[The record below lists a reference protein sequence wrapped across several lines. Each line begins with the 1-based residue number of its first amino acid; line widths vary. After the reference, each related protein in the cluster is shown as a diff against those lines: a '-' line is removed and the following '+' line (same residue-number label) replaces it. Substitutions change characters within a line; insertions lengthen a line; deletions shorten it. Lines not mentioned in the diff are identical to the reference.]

1 MTIEQRKIAL
11 INWITSLQEES
22 LISQMEN
29 FKKHTSRSMSQESK
43 VSKDIFKTFSQE
55 EMLERVEKSELDI
68 EAGRTINMVDFKQEL
83 ESWKTEK
90 NTK

>member
-1 MTIEQRKIAL
+1 MTIEQRKIEL

-29 FKKHTSRSMSQESK
+29 FKKHTSQGMFQESE

-55 EMLERVEKSELDI
+55 EMLESVEKTELDI